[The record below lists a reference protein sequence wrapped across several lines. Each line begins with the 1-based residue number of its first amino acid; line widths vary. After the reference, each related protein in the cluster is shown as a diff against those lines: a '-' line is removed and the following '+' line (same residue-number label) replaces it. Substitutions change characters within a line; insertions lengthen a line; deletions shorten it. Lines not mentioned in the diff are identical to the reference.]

1 MRVENQTE
9 TPVWEDSRFCPETS
23 KKKVKIPFKNSTSG
37 PISANSYLV
46 NKPKDT
52 GVIFI
57 N

>member
-1 MRVENQTE
+1 VILPRNLE
-9 TPVWEDSRFCPETS
+9 
-23 KKKVKIPFKNSTSG
+23 KKAKMPFKNSTSG

-52 GVIFI
+52 GVTFI